1 MGLSVQLGAVIAGL
15 GCPAAS
21 ALGELLVS
29 LLPQLFAESP
39 FSKTTGF
46 VYGLLADSLFSFT
59 AKVPGRPLPTGLPS
73 LYFSAW
79 VAVNM
84 AKGWSGF
91 KSWWELKKG
100 LCSSQPY
107 VVLQDP
113 SPPLAIPRPSLPL
126 LVSRL
131 LAGKEGAVCCLLP
144 LDTKSR
150 VPILTAV
157 RGKVA
162 VLLKQSEC
170 SGCRK
175 TPPGTR
181 LGLLVPMACSV
192 RAEELPAQASLRP
205 M

>member
-29 LLPQLFAESP
+29 LLLQLFAESP

-46 VYGLLADSLFSFT
+46 VYGLLAHSLFSFT

-91 KSWWELKKG
+91 KSWWELKKKA
-100 LCSSQPY
+100 Y
-107 VVLQDP
+107 V
-113 SPPLAIPRPSLPL
+113 LANLTWSCKTPALPL
-126 LVSRL
+126 PFPD
-131 LAGKEGAVCCLLP
+131 LP
-144 LDTKSR
+144 C
-150 VPILTAV
+150 P
-157 RGKVA
+157 
-162 VLLKQSEC
+162 C
-170 SGCRK
+170 W
-175 TPPGTR
+175 
-181 LGLLVPMACSV
+181 
-192 RAEELPAQASLRP
+192 
-205 M
+205 